1 MDRYFEIVDC
11 DKVRG
16 GSNLV
21 IGDIAAGY
29 DEWKKHGFLPK
40 EGIVGH
46 LLGEGRTF
54 EGSIYILECAPGILV
69 PILPN
74 GVREVSS
81 RFFDS
86 KWQENMKKGCAS
98 QKEIEKAK
106 SDEMVSSLMN
116 SWGCKE
122 ENN

>member
-1 MDRYFEIVDC
+1 MDKYFEIVDC

-21 IGDIAAGY
+21 VGGVTAGY
-29 DEWKKHGFLPK
+29 DEWKKHNFLPK

-54 EGSIYILECAPGILV
+54 EGPIYILECAPEILV
-69 PILPN
+69 PILPD
-74 GVREVSS
+74 GVKEVPS
-81 RFFDS
+81 RVFDS
-86 KWQENMKKGCAS
+86 RWRENMDKGRAS

-106 SDEMVSSLMN
+106 SDEIVSSMMN
-116 SWGCKE
+116 SWGF
-122 ENN
+122 